1 MSSGSSKKEKKENQI
16 IQKSL
21 GANKPKGIA
30 KIG

>member
-21 GANKPKGIA
+21 GAAKPKD
-30 KIG
+30 KRQKT